1 MVLMEA
7 LVHQKLVVILVN
19 KRQKFAWILIYNGD
33 NSCLFVNGKKSVSLK
48 KIIKNNKSI
57 TFRNQFCLGN
67 ISNEDEYVKWEEGNV
82 YDFSFNY
89 DTNDKYDTLNI
100 HNF

>member
-1 MVLMEA
+1 MEA

-33 NSCLFVNGKKSVSLK
+33 NSYLFVNGKKSVSLK
-48 KIIKNNKSI
+48 KIIKNNK
-57 TFRNQFCLGN
+57 FCLGN